1 MDYYQK
7 YIKYKDKYL
16 QLKNSNNI
24 QCGGAKKKKQIKKC
38 SIDYTDSVLFG
49 DGGSSSIVVITKD
62 KRVYKIFTLYN

>member
-24 QCGGAKKKKQIKKC
+24 LVGGAKKKK
-38 SIDYTDSVLFG
+38 T
-49 DGGSSSIVVITKD
+49 
-62 KRVYKIFTLYN
+62 N

>member
-38 SIDYTDSVLFG
+38 SIDDTDKVLFG
-49 DGGSSSIVVITKD
+49 DGGSSAIIIITKD
-62 KRVYKIFTLYN
+62 NTKYISYVS

>member
-24 QCGGAKKKKQIKKC
+24 LVGGVPKRKKKLKNVQ
-38 SIDYTDSVLFG
+38 
-49 DGGSSSIVVITKD
+49 
-62 KRVYKIFTLYN
+62 